1 MAMMKD
7 LTELLEERLAG
18 APIAGTLT
26 SDELAAVAEGEA
38 DFTGGFFTVTEQR
51 STLQALTTNPLRSA
65 PAPRVELDRRICAT
79 GRAGS
84 GEHSIG

>member
-1 MAMMKD
+1 MAMMKE

-38 DFTGGFFTVTEQR
+38 DFTGGFFTVDRATIDAAGVDDEPTPKR
-51 STLQALTTNPLRSA
+51 SSA
-65 PAPRVELDRRICAT
+65 SR
-79 GRAGS
+79 
-84 GEHSIG
+84 

>member
-1 MAMMKD
+1 MAIMKD

-38 DFTGGFFTVTEQR
+38 DFAAGFFTVDRATIDAAGVDDEPTPKR
-51 STLQALTTNPLRSA
+51 SSA
-65 PAPRVELDRRICAT
+65 SR
-79 GRAGS
+79 
-84 GEHSIG
+84 